1 MAAGEY
7 SFNIE
12 CGTDWTLTL
21 THKDSSGNA
30 IDNTS
35 YSANM
40 DIKSAAGGTLIKNL
54 SSSGGEIT
62 LGGSN
67 GRITLSL
74 TDAETSAITAGR
86 YVYDLELTNGSGSIE
101 RLIEGNVTFKAE
113 ITTS

>member
-7 SFNIE
+7 SFTIE

-30 IDNTS
+30 IDNSS

-40 DIKSAAGGTLIKNL
+40 DIKSAVGGSLIENL

-74 TDAETSAITAGR
+74 TDVETSAISAGR
-86 YVYDLELTNGSGSIE
+86 YVYDLELTDGGGLIE
-101 RLIEGNVTFKAE
+101 RLIEGNVTFKGQV
-113 ITTS
+113 TTS

>member
-7 SFNIE
+7 SFSIE

-30 IDNTS
+30 INNTS

-40 DIKSAAGGTLIKNL
+40 DIKSSAGGTLIKNL
-54 SSSGGEIT
+54 SSAGGEIT

-86 YVYDLELTNGSGSIE
+86 YVYDLELTDSGGLIE

-113 ITTS
+113 VTTS

>member
-7 SFNIE
+7 SFTIE

-21 THKDSSGNA
+21 THKDSNGDG

-40 DIKSAAGGTLIKNL
+40 DIRSSVGGTLIENL

-86 YVYDLELTNGSGSIE
+86 YVYDLELTDDGGLIE
-101 RLIEGNVTFKAE
+101 RLIEGNVTFKGE
-113 ITTS
+113 VTTS